1 MSLAMIPCT
10 ISSAGSSAMFLQVD
24 VPRPAYR
31 AFRLSGSNEV
41 YRYEEQ
47 SSGTK
52 VICKFYGAHTADRDK
67 AARMARQEYEGL
79 AILRGVQPDRIA
91 APRDPPAGLRP

>member
-1 MSLAMIPCT
+1 MNGRY
-10 ISSAGSSAMFLQVD
+10 AGYVAGDDPLHDFLSGIIRDVLQVD

-41 YRYEEQ
+41 YGYEEQ

-52 VICKFYGAHTADRDK
+52 VICKFYGTRFW
-67 AARMARQEYEGL
+67 
-79 AILRGVQPDRIA
+79 PDRTRR
-91 APRDPPAGLRP
+91 PGWPARSTRGWPSCAGTTWSDRRTT